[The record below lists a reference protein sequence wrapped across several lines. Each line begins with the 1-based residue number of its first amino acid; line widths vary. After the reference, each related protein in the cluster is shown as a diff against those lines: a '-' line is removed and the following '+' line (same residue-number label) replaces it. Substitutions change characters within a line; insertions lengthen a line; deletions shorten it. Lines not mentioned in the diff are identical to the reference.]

1 MLPLSAW
8 RDRILGRGNYAS
20 TIPIFDGALKPN
32 QLLQHAEVVAELT
45 DAEDVACDGNA
56 LYVADGARLLRL
68 NGRDQLEV
76 VLQTQAKI
84 TAIAC
89 VGGGVAVAVEGTTV
103 HIHGGQYD
111 GLHWLEVAG
120 QPLRAVNSLSAQ
132 GDELLLTD
140 GTAEHAV
147 DQWRHDLMQKG
158 STGRVCSLSCAN
170 GSSRQLVRNLRYAF
184 GAVTHP
190 SGTLFSES
198 WEHRLVLLGQ
208 DQSLNALVDRLPGYP
223 SRIAVAK
230 GGGWWVSVFACR
242 TQLVEFVLREPE
254 FCQRMIATID
264 PDLWIAPQLSSGKTF
279 LEPLQGG
286 GVKQMGILKPW
297 APPRSYGLVVRL
309 DAQGHALYSVHS
321 RVDGH
326 HHGIVAV
333 AEFGDDLYAISKG
346 AGRLLRLDVAR
357 IEKELLQ

>member
-1 MLPLSAW
+1 MLPLSVW
-8 RDRILGRGNYAS
+8 RDRVLGRGSYAS

-32 QLLQHAEVVAELT
+32 QLLQHAEVVAELG
-45 DAEDVACDGNA
+45 DVEDLASDGIS
-56 LYVADGARLLRL
+56 LYIADGSRLLRL
-68 NGRDQLEV
+68 GANDELEV
-76 VLQTQAKI
+76 VLQAPARI
-84 TAIAC
+84 TAVAC
-89 VGGGVAVAVEGTTV
+89 IGGGVAVAVQGATV
-103 HIHGGQYD
+103 SIHGGQFD
-111 GLHWLEVAG
+111 GRHWREVAG
-120 QPLRAVNSLSAQ
+120 QPLRGVNSLSTH
-132 GDELLLTD
+132 GDEIILTD
-140 GTAEHAV
+140 GTADYDV

-158 STGRVCSLSCAN
+158 NTGRVCSLSCAN
-170 GSSRQLVRNLRYAF
+170 GSSRQLVRGLRYAF
-184 GAVTHP
+184 GAATHS
-190 SGTLFSES
+190 SGILFSES

-208 DQSLNALVDRLPGYP
+208 DQTLNPLIERLPGYP
-223 SRIAVAK
+223 SRIAAAK

-254 FCQRMIATID
+254 FCRRMIATID

-309 DAQGHALYSVHS
+309 DAQGHALYSIHS

-333 AEFGDDLYAISKG
+333 AELGEDLYAISKG